1 MKHTHHLVLAFSA
14 ILFAPSASQ
23 AANGGACPR
32 TLGSR
37 DLLGKPFP
45 SSALWYGSEA
55 LAVILR
61 PDGIW
66 RGMGPSFNYRDKLFW
81 WSHGFQPGLE
91 SNLKVIGK
99 RLDADAPPAN
109 ISSTTNAKAESLGGW
124 AMLVGVEFPSAGCWQ
139 ITGSYLGQELS
150 FVVEVRANVPASGPA
165 T

>member
-1 MKHTHHLVLAFSA
+1 MRHTKHLILLFSA
-14 ILFAPSASQ
+14 ILFAQNVAL
-23 AANGGACPR
+23 AANDAVCPR
-32 TLGSR
+32 TLGSS

-45 SSALWYGSEA
+45 SSDRWYGSEA

-66 RGMGPSFNYRDKLFW
+66 GGLSDKLFW
-81 WSHGFQPGLE
+81 WSQGFTPGLE
-91 SNLKVIGK
+91 SNLKVTGK
-99 RLDADAPPAN
+99 RLDAASPPAN
-109 ISSTTNAKAESLGGW
+109 ISDATNAKAESLGGW

-150 FVVEVRANVPASGPA
+150 FVVEVHGRQPTSVPA